1 LSLVNEI
8 NISQFGFVFLPLYIK
23 PKESNTL
30 EATRYKV
37 DTGANCTTI
46 SKARLFELGYDEN
59 WIKSGKLLEGDKRP
73 TVASGLPVD
82 DCYEVILPEIR
93 IGDWVGYNWPVTTS
107 LSVPFKFLLG
117 TDSMQFFNWHFD
129 YEYGLCKFDLI
140 QGKRK
145 VLFNQKEQSIHAI
158 DDVSKI
164 N

>member
-1 LSLVNEI
+1 MVNEI